1 MGNESL
7 LIKGDELLDGGHYD
21 EAFATFLEAATAGCA
36 HSMLRLGLMY
46 TRGEGVK
53 CDYDKAIEWEL
64 KAAEMGEVIAYLNLG
79 ISYRIKG
86 DILSAKCWF
95 EKAIGGGDGSAAIE
109 LAKLYM
115 VSAKEK
121 AKVWKYLN
129 FAINAENMCE
139 ADIDEA
145 RELLTKL

>member
-7 LIKGDELLDGGHYD
+7 LTKGDALLESGNYAD
-21 EAFATFLEAATAGCA
+21 AFTAYLEDATAGCA

-46 TRGEGVK
+46 TRGEGVN

-64 KAAEMGEVIAYLNLG
+64 KAAEAGEVIAYLNLG

-86 DILSAKCWF
+86 DILSAKFWF
-95 EKAIGGGDGSAAIE
+95 EKAIGAGDGSAAIE

-115 VSAKEK
+115 VSTKEK

-129 FAINAENMCE
+129 FAINAANMCE

-145 RELLTKL
+145 RGLLAKL